1 MAEDE
6 EEVDL
11 GEEVGNMD
19 QQQML
24 QKEHEHEA
32 KLLTF
37 AQADAAQASRPGTE
51 EFNFMHHYSSQTSP
65 SANPPTPA
73 ADAASTAAQP
83 AAAAT
88 AAAAAAVAVPAPAS
102 AATAMLLARSD
113 GSFLGELTENW
124 DPTDAYY
131 ALIGVVAVAYGAY
144 TVFSDSIE
152 KAKAADARQQRE
164 GRTRGNSDK
173 GSSME
178 DLAKFLRDQ
187 E

>member
-1 MAEDE
+1 MVAAAAFAALAAGAALQPQLRLTSRSRVNLRAAER
-6 EEVDL
+6 
-11 GEEVGNMD
+11 GPP
-19 QQQML
+19 
-24 QKEHEHEA
+24 EA
-32 KLLTF
+32 AFPFDPSLP
-37 AQADAAQASRPGTE
+37 DG
-51 EFNFMHHYSSQTSP
+51 P
-65 SANPPTPA
+65 SALAAMCMPAPPTPA

-164 GRTRGNSDK
+164 GRTRGTSDK
-173 GSSME
+173 GNSME

>member
-1 MAEDE
+1 MVAAAAFAALAAGAALQPQLRLSSRSRANLRAAER
-6 EEVDL
+6 
-11 GEEVGNMD
+11 GPP
-19 QQQML
+19 
-24 QKEHEHEA
+24 EA
-32 KLLTF
+32 AFPFDPSLP
-37 AQADAAQASRPGTE
+37 DG
-51 EFNFMHHYSSQTSP
+51 P
-65 SANPPTPA
+65 SALAAMCMPAPPTAA

-83 AAAAT
+83 AAAA

-173 GSSME
+173 GNSME

>member
-1 MAEDE
+1 MVAAAAFAALAAGAALQPQLRLTSRSRVNLRAAER
-6 EEVDL
+6 
-11 GEEVGNMD
+11 GPP
-19 QQQML
+19 
-24 QKEHEHEA
+24 EA
-32 KLLTF
+32 AFPFDPSLP
-37 AQADAAQASRPGTE
+37 DG
-51 EFNFMHHYSSQTSP
+51 P
-65 SANPPTPA
+65 SALAAMCMPAPPTAA
-73 ADAASTAAQP
+73 ADAASTAAQS
-83 AAAAT
+83 AAAATAAAT

-131 ALIGVVAVAYGAY
+131 ALIGVAAVAYGAY
-144 TVFSDSIE
+144 TVFSESIE

>member
-1 MAEDE
+1 MVAAAAFAA
-6 EEVDL
+6 L
-11 GEEVGNMD
+11 AAGAA
-19 QQQML
+19 L
-24 QKEHEHEA
+24 QPQ
-32 KLLTF
+32 LRLTSRSR
-37 AQADAAQASRPGTE
+37 ANLRARGGARPSGGGLSRPVAAGRAVGARGDV
-51 EFNFMHHYSSQTSP
+51 HAR
-65 SANPPTPA
+65 SADGGRRCCVDGGPA
-73 ADAASTAAQP
+73 

>member
-1 MAEDE
+1 MVTAAAFAA
-6 EEVDL
+6 L
-11 GEEVGNMD
+11 AAGAA
-19 QQQML
+19 L
-24 QKEHEHEA
+24 QPQLRLTSRSRANLRASERGPPEA
-32 KLLTF
+32 AFPFDPSLP
-37 AQADAAQASRPGTE
+37 DG
-51 EFNFMHHYSSQTSP
+51 P
-65 SANPPTPA
+65 SALAAMCMPAPPTAA

-83 AAAAT
+83 AAAA

>member
-1 MAEDE
+1 MVAAAAFAALAAGAALQPQLRLTSRSRVNLRAAER
-6 EEVDL
+6 
-11 GEEVGNMD
+11 GPP
-19 QQQML
+19 
-24 QKEHEHEA
+24 EA
-32 KLLTF
+32 AFPFDPSLP
-37 AQADAAQASRPGTE
+37 DG
-51 EFNFMHHYSSQTSP
+51 P
-65 SANPPTPA
+65 SALAAMCMPAPPTPA

-83 AAAAT
+83 AAAA

>member
-1 MAEDE
+1 MIAAAALALAAGAALQPQLRLTSRSRVNLRAAER
-6 EEVDL
+6 
-11 GEEVGNMD
+11 GPP
-19 QQQML
+19 
-24 QKEHEHEA
+24 EA
-32 KLLTF
+32 AFPFDPSLP
-37 AQADAAQASRPGTE
+37 DG
-51 EFNFMHHYSSQTSP
+51 P
-65 SANPPTPA
+65 SALA
-73 ADAASTAAQP
+73 AMCMP
-83 AAAAT
+83 AAT

-144 TVFSDSIE
+144 TVFSESIE

-164 GRTRGNSDK
+164 GRIRGNSDK

>member
-1 MAEDE
+1 MVAAAAFAALAAGALQPQLRLSSRSRVNLRAAER
-6 EEVDL
+6 
-11 GEEVGNMD
+11 GPP
-19 QQQML
+19 
-24 QKEHEHEA
+24 EA
-32 KLLTF
+32 AFPFDPSLP
-37 AQADAAQASRPGTE
+37 DG
-51 EFNFMHHYSSQTSP
+51 P
-65 SANPPTPA
+65 SALAAMCMPPTEA